1 MAKFE
6 RAVHIKSRST
16 NVKIYYPIINIGE
29 GETTL
34 WEHPFKTYTQ
44 AVDFSRSHEAALIAL
59 REQRQKEVR
68 EAAEIEASLLREESL
83 EAEAQVL
90 GDIADL
96 AELG

>member
-1 MAKFE
+1 MATFR
-6 RAVHIKSRST
+6 RAVHNTDPATKRKT
-16 NVKIYYPIINIGE
+16 YFPVINIGE
-29 GETTL
+29 GETTMWDRPL
-34 WEHPFKTYTQ
+34 KTYTQ

-59 REQRQKEVR
+59 REQRQKEAR

-83 EAEAQVL
+83 EVEAQVL